1 MKSGRPVKVTPKL
14 PEANFG
20 STEVYDFYTEVV
32 GNKATG
38 ISVKVTPK
46 LTSDQPKFP
55 VFETEVCKNG
65 SERSNSN
72 FNGPD

>member
-46 LTSDQPKFP
+46 LTSDQPKFMIFTP
-55 VFETEVCKNG
+55 KLSGTKLLEFQLK
-65 SERSNSN
+65 SHRS
-72 FNGPD
+72 